1 VNGRI
6 DPRQGH
12 GENEIRAFADIAA
25 AAGAALM
32 LEFVASC
39 RADPVEELTAF
50 AAALGRSGA
59 RPESVAVAPA
69 EDRIRG
75 EPGAPPPPLAL
86 LGAVYRAAR
95 AALPDRVIG
104 GGTFAFF
111 TELNRNWPPLGLVDY
126 VTHMV
131 SSVVHAADDRSMI
144 ENLESFRHIRATVQ
158 AFAGTMPHRI
168 VAMNIGLDVGAG
180 DPAPN
185 PDNLR
190 VPMARRDPRQR
201 GLFGGAWTLGAMAE
215 LAPGGIDAVTLGA
228 LAGAFAL
235 VDGTSLHPIY
245 HVVAGMAAAAGKR
258 VIRVNGLAPRRIAGL
273 AHETPDGARL
283 WLANL
288 TAEPQTVTLPKAVA
302 RSAVLDETTFGAAA
316 GDPEFLRH
324 AALPAGR
331 DLEIGAYGV
340 VCIESGR

>member
-1 VNGRI
+1 
-6 DPRQGH
+6 
-12 GENEIRAFADIAA
+12 
-25 AAGAALM
+25 
-32 LEFVASC
+32 
-39 RADPVEELTAF
+39 
-50 AAALGRSGA
+50 
-59 RPESVAVAPA
+59 
-69 EDRIRG
+69 
-75 EPGAPPPPLAL
+75 
-86 LGAVYRAAR
+86 
-95 AALPDRVIG
+95 
-104 GGTFAFF
+104 
-111 TELNRNWPPLGLVDY
+111 
-126 VTHMV
+126 
-131 SSVVHAADDRSMI
+131 
-144 ENLESFRHIRATVQ
+144 
-158 AFAGTMPHRI
+158 
-168 VAMNIGLDVGAG
+168 
-180 DPAPN
+180 
-185 PDNLR
+185 
-190 VPMARRDPRQR
+190 
-201 GLFGGAWTLGAMAE
+201 MAE